1 MEKRPDCET
10 SHCTFLTHAY
20 GLGCQTIG
28 PTLKAQAGI
37 RKSDVLE
44 AGFYPK
50 RHVQMHT
57 QRHTYTHHI
66 VTYTFMDTHT
76 IHRQTHAQHIP
87 THTTYYTIPHKHT
100 TQTHIQ
106 THTPQPHTNTDTH
119 TYTHIHSHT
128 YITAQLNGNVRF
140 GCDLF

>member
-1 MEKRPDCET
+1 LEKRPDCET

-66 VTYTFMDTHT
+66 VTYTFMDTHS
-76 IHRQTHAQHIP
+76 
-87 THTTYYTIPHKHT
+87 
-100 TQTHIQ
+100 
-106 THTPQPHTNTDTH
+106 N
-119 TYTHIHSHT
+119 TYTHIYIHRNTNTHRHT
-128 YITAQLNGNVRF
+128 NMHTWTHT
-140 GCDLF
+140 